1 MKRRGEIYY
10 VNYGDALG
18 SEADGRRPS
27 VVVSINY
34 LNKRIETCLVVPMF
48 SDSEP
53 HFHNVEIFPA
63 ALNSL
68 DKRWMANAHLVRHV
82 SGTRI
87 EEECQGRVSD
97 DELDE
102 ISVALALVMDTR
114 NPEITPLELL
124 LDPE

>member
-10 VNYGDALG
+10 VANGDALG

-34 LNKRIETCLVVPMF
+34 LNKRIETCVVVPMF

-53 HFHNVEIFPA
+53 HFHNVEVFPSRDNT
-63 ALNSL
+63 LE
-68 DKRWMANAHLVRHV
+68 KKWVANTHLVRHV
-82 SGTRI
+82 SSIRI
-87 EEECQGRVSD
+87 EQECLGRVSD

-102 ISVALALVMDTR
+102 ISVALAHVMDTR
-114 NPEITPLELL
+114 NPEIPPLELL